1 MSQKLINLNSLNFKV
16 VDRAGN
22 YRSVIDDAQENLLIL
37 KGNLFLFLIIRV
49 GTVTDS
55 LKRTISSLAY
65 IALLVSV
72 QHILKRRI
80 RRREDVRRSRQWK
93 LFLFKILVPT
103 FGLATFMGPSLGKGS
118 LLRTFFA

>member
-22 YRSVIDDAQENLLIL
+22 YRSVIDDAQEN
-37 KGNLFLFLIIRV
+37 LIIRV